1 MNLTQFTTLVKEHLA
16 KLGVEEQNFE
26 LYYRRSGEMSAE
38 SYRCEVDKFSQS
50 AAGGISL
57 RVLVNG
63 RTGYASTQ
71 LLSPE
76 TALWLCKTAVESAAV
91 TENTDIDPIY
101 HGDPVQ
107 DPLVQTAHD
116 LQLNADPDLLIDR
129 LIKGEQLC
137 SEADPRISSISDS
150 AAAAEV
156 SVRAIINATT
166 ARADK
171 TDIAMC
177 YYSPVCKTERDVY
190 NEYHM
195 EFAPDLATLDF
206 DTCAKKSVQNTL
218 AYIGAAPVPSGSY
231 TVALAPK
238 VARSL
243 LSCFAGVFSGLS
255 AMKGLSLLKD
265 KVGQKIAADCVTIT
279 DAPTHKDSLMSRHFD
294 DAGVSTYEKN
304 IVQNGTLMTLL
315 HNLKTA
321 AVFGTGTTGNAYRS
335 SYTSPLAVAPQN
347 LYVAPGES
355 TPDTMFAMD
364 TTVLQ
369 ICETKGLHAGANPV
383 TGDFSLECKG
393 FLYRGGKLVQPV
405 SGITVAGN
413 FYTLLQNVAAV
424 GSDLQFGSPG
434 ACCVGSPT
442 LLIKDLSVAGK

>member
-1 MNLTQFTTLVKEHLA
+1 MNLTEFTRLIQERLKT
-16 KLGVEEQNFE
+16 LGVEEHNFE
-26 LYYRRSGEMSAE
+26 LYYRRSSEMSAE
-38 SYRCEVDKFSQS
+38 SYQCEIDKFSQS

-63 RTGYASTQ
+63 KTGYASTQ

-76 TALWLCKTAVESAAV
+76 TALWLCETAVESAKV

-107 DPLVQTAHD
+107 DELVQSAHA
-116 LQLNADPDLLIDR
+116 LQLSADTDLLIDK
-129 LIKGEQLC
+129 LIQGEKLC
-137 SEADPRISSISDS
+137 SEADSRISAISDS

-156 SVRAIINATT
+156 SVRAIINASS

-171 TDIAMC
+171 GDLAMC
-177 YYSPVCKTERDVY
+177 YYSPVCKTESDVY

-195 EFAPDLATLDF
+195 EFAPDLAALDF

-218 AYIGAAPVPSGSY
+218 AYIGASPVPSGSY
-231 TVALAPK
+231 TVAFAPK

-265 KVGQKIAADCVTIT
+265 KVGQQIAADCVTIT
-279 DAPTHKDSLMSRHFD
+279 DAPAHKDSLMSRSFD
-294 DAGVSTYEKN
+294 DQGVSTYEKN
-304 IVQNGTLMTLL
+304 IVQQGKLMTLL

-321 AVFGTGTTGNAYRS
+321 AVFDTRTTGSAYRA

-347 LYVAPGES
+347 LYIAPGES
-355 TPDTMFAMD
+355 TPDKMFAMD
-364 TTVLQ
+364 DTVLQ
-369 ICETKGLHAGANPV
+369 ICDTKGLHAGANPV

-393 FLYRGGKLVQPV
+393 FLYRGGELIQPV

-413 FYTLLQNVAAV
+413 FYTLLQNVECV
-424 GSDLQFGSPG
+424 GNDLQFGSPG
-434 ACCVGSPT
+434 ASCVGSPT
-442 LLIKDLSVAGK
+442 LLVKDLAVAGK

>member
-1 MNLTQFTTLVKEHLA
+1 MNLTNFTALIKEHLA
-16 KLGVEEQNFE
+16 ALGVDSQNFE
-26 LYYRRSGEMSAE
+26 LYYRRSAEMSAE
-38 SYRCEVDKFSQS
+38 SYHCEVDKFSQS

-63 RTGYASTQ
+63 KTGYASTQ

-76 TALWLCKTAVESAAV
+76 TALWLCQTAVESAVV

-107 DPLVQTAHD
+107 DTLVQSAHD
-116 LQLNADPDLLIDR
+116 LQLNADTDLLIGK
-129 LIKGEQLC
+129 LIKGERLC
-137 SEADPRISSISDS
+137 SDADPRISAVSDS

-171 TDIAMC
+171 SDLAMC
-177 YYSPVCKTERDVY
+177 YYSPVCKTESDVY

-195 EFAPDLATLDF
+195 EFAPDLDTLDF
-206 DTCAKKSVQNTL
+206 EGCAKKSVQNTL

-255 AMKGLSLLKD
+255 AMKGLTLLKD

-279 DAPTHKDSLMSRHFD
+279 DAPAHKDSLMSRSFD
-294 DAGVSTYEKN
+294 DQGVTTYEKN
-304 IVQNGTLMTLL
+304 IVQQGTLMTLL

-321 AVFGTGTTGNAYRS
+321 AVFGTVTTGSAYRA

-347 LYVAPGES
+347 LYIAPGES
-355 TPDTMFAMD
+355 TPEEMFAMEN
-364 TTVLQ
+364 TVLQ

-393 FLYRGGKLVQPV
+393 FLYRGGQLVQPV

-413 FYTLLQNVAAV
+413 FYTLLQNVSCV
-424 GSDLQFGSPG
+424 GNDLQFGSPG
-434 ACCVGSPT
+434 ASCVGSPT

>member
-1 MNLTQFTTLVKEHLA
+1 MNLIQFTDLIKAHLA
-16 KLGVEEQNFE
+16 DLGVEEQNFE
-26 LYYRRSGEMSAE
+26 LYYRRSSEMSAE
-38 SYRCEVDKFSQS
+38 SYQCEVDKFSQS

-63 RTGYASTQ
+63 KIGYASTQ
-71 LLSPE
+71 LLSRE
-76 TALWLCKTAVESAAV
+76 TALWLCQTAVESAGV

-101 HGDPVQ
+101 HGDPMQ
-107 DPLVQTAHD
+107 DDLVQSAHS
-116 LQLNADPDLLIDR
+116 LQLNADTDLLIHK
-129 LIKGEQLC
+129 LLQGEALC
-137 SEADPRISSISDS
+137 GKHDPRITSVSDS
-150 AAAAEV
+150 AAAAET

-171 TDIAMC
+171 GDLAMC
-177 YYSPVCKTERDVY
+177 YYSPVCKTDTDVY

-195 EFAPDLATLDF
+195 EFAPDLAALDF
-206 DTCAKKSVQNTL
+206 DACAKKSVQNTL

-265 KVGQKIAADCVTIT
+265 KVGQKIAADCVTVT
-279 DAPTHKDSLMSRHFD
+279 DAPSHKDSLMSRSFD

-304 IVQNGTLMTLL
+304 IVQEGTLMTLL

-321 AVFGTGTTGNAYRS
+321 AVFGTKTTGNAYRA

-347 LYVAPGES
+347 LYVAPGEH
-355 TPDTMFAMD
+355 TPEELFAMD
-364 TTVLQ
+364 AAVLQ

-393 FLYRGGKLVQPV
+393 FLYRGGKQVQPV

-424 GSDLQFGSPG
+424 GSDLEFGSPG
-434 ACCVGSPT
+434 AYCVGCPT
-442 LLIKDLSVAGK
+442 LLVKGLAVAGE